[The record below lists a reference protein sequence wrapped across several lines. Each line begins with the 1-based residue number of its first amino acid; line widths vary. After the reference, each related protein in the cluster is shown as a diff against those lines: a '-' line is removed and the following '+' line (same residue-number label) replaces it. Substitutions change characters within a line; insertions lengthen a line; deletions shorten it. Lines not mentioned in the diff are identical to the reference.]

1 MRYRNKMIL
10 LYTAFVLVLSLAIGV
25 TYYEYNSARLREREQ
40 QSLDFHAREVMQH
53 FDASVEMLDYAIKTQ
68 VYSVDVVNAL
78 RICAYAGQNPDY
90 PKEYYIDALLTLNN
104 KLYTG
109 PIENFYRIIV
119 FNRFGHVVANRSN
132 GKFGID
138 PNVSWEDI
146 PWLDK
151 VEGRGG
157 KSVLIGVH
165 EDDWGRQERPMVYS
179 YVKELQGEDLGYIEV
194 QQEQAY
200 LGEILHAPD
209 DGTQIYLFDPE
220 GGLMFA
226 SQADVAAQELYGF
239 AARLLDGEGGATP
252 MGSAVRSR
260 LTGAC
265 ALAML
270 PDAALRA
277 ESMAMLRSTLIVV
290 AVFAMASMLFVYVIS
305 SYLTKPVERM
315 QEVIVRTQI
324 ENIGQS
330 VASEKDSRELRSI
343 SEVSQL
349 MDAYQDMTD
358 RLSKAIEAERTTARL
373 YMNSQFDAL
382 QAQVNP
388 HFLFNVLNVISQRG
402 MIDDDDLICEI
413 CANLAAI
420 LRYSTNT
427 KQRLATVEEELNYLS
442 QYAFLQKTRYQER
455 FEYRS
460 DVDDAVLPMQIP
472 RLTIQQLVENSMHH
486 GYQDTAAKMVISVSA
501 KRGEGRTVI
510 AVHDQGTGF
519 AEDRVASILE
529 QFAQTRSDLRNG
541 RRMPNLEIGG
551 MGLVNVYARLYLIFG
566 ERFDMTIINDGGST
580 VSILIRDA

>member
-10 LYTAFVLVLSLAIGV
+10 LYAAFVLVLSLTMGV
-25 TYYEYNSARLREREQ
+25 AYYNYNSARLREREQ
-40 QSLDFHAREVMQH
+40 QSLGFHAQEVMQH

-78 RICAYAGQNPDY
+78 RICAYAGRNPDY
-90 PKEYYIDALLTLNN
+90 PSEYYIDALLTLNN

-109 PIENFYRIIV
+109 PIENFYRIVV

-146 PWLDK
+146 PWLEK
-151 VEGRGG
+151 VENRGG

-165 EDDWGRQERPMVYS
+165 EDDWGRQERPLVYS
-179 YVKELQGEDLGYIEV
+179 YVKELQGDDLCYIEV

-226 SQADVAAQELYGF
+226 SQAGGDAQALYSLAVG
-239 AARLLDGEGGATP
+239 LLDGEGGAAP
-252 MGSAVRSR
+252 MGAAVRSS
-260 LTGAC
+260 LTGAY
-265 ALAML
+265 ALAVL
-270 PDAALRA
+270 PDVALRA
-277 ESMAMLRSTLIVV
+277 ESLAMLRSALIVV
-290 AVFAMASMLFVYVIS
+290 AVFAMASMLFVYLIS

-315 QEVIVRTQI
+315 QQVIVRTQI

-330 VASEKDSRELRSI
+330 VANEVDSRELRSI

-373 YMNSQFDAL
+373 YINSQFDAL

-427 KQRLATVEEELNYLS
+427 KQRLATVKEELDYLS
-442 QYAFLQKTRYQER
+442 QYAFLQKSRYQDR
-455 FEYRS
+455 FEYTS
-460 DVDDAVLPMQIP
+460 DVDEAVLPMQIP

-486 GYQDTAAKMVISVSA
+486 GYQDTAARMVISVSA
-501 KRGEGRTVI
+501 KRERDGTVI
-510 AVHDQGTGF
+510 AVHDQGMGF
-519 AEDRVASILE
+519 PEDRMASILQ
-529 QFAQTRSDLRNG
+529 QFAQTRSDLRSG
-541 RRMPNLEIGG
+541 RRLPDMEIGG
-551 MGLVNVYARLYLIFG
+551 MGLVNVYARLYLVFG
-566 ERFDMTIINDGGST
+566 EKFDMTIANDGGST
-580 VSILIRDA
+580 VSIHIHDV